1 MRRLAGTVIG
11 IFLLVSSMMPAAA
24 ARAAIQYDGAEPDLL
39 TIDQAVKLALA
50 DNRDLKIVA
59 LDLDI
64 SKDKVQQAKTK
75 RYPAFNVYTFA
86 SQLLS
91 PIAFEVPAG
100 QFGTYPGIGPI
111 PATNTNITT
120 PAQPTA
126 YIFGTVSQP
135 LLTLY
140 KINLHVHGEELSVQQ
155 SVQQLREQRNTVV
168 DNVREAYYSIVE
180 IQNVIDAPPRPV
192 SNSTKSWIESR
203 RSASRKKSSSSPSF
217 WK

>member
-1 MRRLAGTVIG
+1 MRRFAGTVIG
-11 IFLLVSSMMPAAA
+11 ILLLVCSMAPAAA
-24 ARAAIQYDGAEPDLL
+24 ARPATQDDSAEPDLL

-59 LDLDI
+59 LNLDI

-111 PATNTNITT
+111 PATNTNIST

-140 KINLHVHGEELSVQQ
+140 KINLHVHG
-155 SVQQLREQRNTVV
+155 
-168 DNVREAYYSIVE
+168 
-180 IQNVIDAPPRPV
+180 
-192 SNSTKSWIESR
+192 
-203 RSASRKKSSSSPSF
+203 
-217 WK
+217 